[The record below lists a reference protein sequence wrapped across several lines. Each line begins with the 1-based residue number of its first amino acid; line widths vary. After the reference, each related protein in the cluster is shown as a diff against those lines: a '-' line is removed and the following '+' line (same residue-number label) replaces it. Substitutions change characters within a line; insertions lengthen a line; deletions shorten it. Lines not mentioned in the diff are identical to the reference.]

1 MSDVQTLRWYTRARK
16 LPRLIG
22 KLPGGGQIIGGPY
35 TPVQFV
41 GAAAVIVVGNQTM
54 GVWGMWSG
62 LVNYAVL
69 VVAAIATLFGL
80 GFIKTTGRNPLTA
93 GFSLASALT
102 APRLGRY
109 RGKAVKTPKP
119 HCVSSRVVCPIRDSD
134 APTLEGTPA
143 TAPQEHDELVVT
155 APTHEEPVP
164 VPKNS
169 LEDEI
174 FDMPAA
180 ASALA
185 PAASPLDSIPARSK
199 VPMSNIQRALV
210 DLNLE
215 GRAS

>member
-41 GAAAVIVVGNQTM
+41 GAAAVIVVGNKTM
-54 GVWGMWSG
+54 GLWGMWSG
-62 LVNYAVL
+62 LVNYVIL
-69 VVAAIATLFGL
+69 GVAAIATLFGL
-80 GFIKTTGRNPLTA
+80 GLVKSTGRNPLTA
-93 GFSLASALT
+93 GFSLASALV

-109 RGKAVKTPKP
+109 RGKAVKMPKP
-119 HCVSSRVVCPIRDSD
+119 HRVSSRVVCPVRASG
-134 APTLEGTPA
+134 APTLEVA
-143 TAPQEHDELVVT
+143 AVTAQEHDEPVVA
-155 APTHEEPVP
+155 APAHEELVSEPAI
-164 VPKNS
+164 S

-180 ASALA
+180 ASTSA
-185 PAASPLDSIPARSK
+185 PAASALDSIPARSK

>member
-41 GAAAVIVVGNQTM
+41 GAAAVIVVGNKTM
-54 GVWGMWSG
+54 GLWGMWSG
-62 LVNYAVL
+62 LVNYVIL
-69 VVAAIATLFGL
+69 GVAAIATLFGL
-80 GFIKTTGRNPLTA
+80 GLVKSTGRNPLTA
-93 GFSLASALT
+93 GFSLASALV

-109 RGKAVKTPKP
+109 RGKAVKMPKP
-119 HCVSSRVVCPIRDSD
+119 HRVSSRVVCPVRDSG
-134 APTLEGTPA
+134 APTLEVV
-143 TAPQEHDELVVT
+143 TAQEHDEPVVA
-155 APTHEEPVP
+155 APAHEELVSQPEI
-164 VPKNS
+164 S

-180 ASALA
+180 ASTSA
-185 PAASPLDSIPARSK
+185 PAASALDSIPARSK